1 MGHLENLLT
10 AMMVGN
16 VFGILKK
23 NNRNILQTSKIVFL
37 NDDMV

>member
-23 NNRNILQTSKIVFL
+23 NRNILQTSKIVFL